1 MKTTNLMAVSL
12 LLLLLTA
19 PTSVTG
25 RLSDDIDAYIAAEMA
40 SRRIPGLALAVARDG
55 SIVRAGY
62 YGLANVEV
70 NAPVNEASIFAIA
83 SLDKELTATGLMRLV
98 ESDRVSL
105 DDPLT
110 EHLEGPWGTIRLRHL
125 LTHTS
130 GLPDQVAGTIEDRS
144 FSTYT
149 TEQLLATVRELTPVA
164 PPGER
169 FLYSDA
175 NFFLAQLVTERAGG
189 MPWRHF
195 VTREIFEPAGMGSAT
210 FMDPLRIRPGR
221 VSPYDLDPSGGL
233 LRDPARDID
242 FGPLYND
249 LGMTVRD
256 FASWLIALGTDR
268 PLSRALREA
277 MWTPVCLADGS
288 VATMV
293 GQWRNYGFG
302 FGLDR
307 VFGHRVVTHS
317 GYVGVGFV
325 MFPED
330 RISVVVFTNMRHS
343 GGSDPVGL
351 AYGIAGNY
359 LSEVSFRTRP
369 AIPDPDASLASAL
382 RAEYER
388 LLEGEV
394 GDRSWVPQMRMAA
407 WEGAGDL
414 AARKDRFG
422 ALVGFDLISSERQ
435 NEKAT
440 LLWYRARH
448 SNGLIFLRFTLNADR
463 RITALQWYHI

>member
-1 MKTTNLMAVSL
+1 MRTSGLAAATLVSL
-12 LLLLLTA
+12 LLA
-19 PTSVTG
+19 PNPAAG
-25 RLSDDIDAYIAAEMA
+25 QKHDDVDTYITAEMG
-40 SRRIPGLALAVARDG
+40 SRRIPGLAFAVARDR
-55 SIVRAGY
+55 SIVRTGY

-70 NAPVNEASIFAIA
+70 NAPVHERSVFAIA
-83 SLDKELTATGLMRLV
+83 SLDKELTAAGLMRLV
-98 ESDRVSL
+98 ESGRVSL
-105 DDPLT
+105 DDLLKK
-110 EHLEGPWGTIRLRHL
+110 HVEGPWGTIRLRHL

-130 GLPDQVAGTIEDRS
+130 GLPDQVAGTVEERS
-144 FSTYT
+144 FSTYA

-175 NFFLAQLVTERAGG
+175 NFFLAQLVTEISSG
-189 MPWRHF
+189 MPWRDF
-195 VTREIFEPAGMGSAT
+195 VTREIFEPAGMRSAT
-210 FMDPLRIRPGR
+210 FMDPLNIRPGR

-268 PLSRALREA
+268 PLSRTLREA
-277 MWTPVCLADGS
+277 MWTPVRLTDGS

-307 VFGHRVVTHS
+307 IFGHRVVTHS

-325 MFPED
+325 MFPD
-330 RISVVVFTNMRHS
+330 NRISVVVFTNMRH
-343 GGSDPVGL
+343 GAGSDPVGL

-359 LSEVSFRTRP
+359 LSDVSLGTRP
-369 AIPDPDASLASAL
+369 AVPDPDASLASTL

-388 LLEGEV
+388 LLEGDV
-394 GDRSWVPQMRMAA
+394 GDRSWAPQMRTEA

-414 AARKDRFG
+414 AARKDRLG
-422 ALVGFDLISSERQ
+422 ALIGFDHIGVERQ
-435 NEKAT
+435 NGQGR
-440 LLWYRARH
+440 LVWYRARH
-448 SNGLIFLRFTLNADR
+448 ANGRIFLRFTLDTDR
-463 RITALQWYHI
+463 RITALQWYHV